1 VIDDQASDVS
11 QPLQSVT
18 APAVSAIVLA
28 GGKSRRLSVDK
39 ALLHLN
45 GQWLLERILNTLST
59 LSDDLLVVANPKQE
73 FARLP
78 ARIVPDAF
86 PGTGPLGGI
95 HSGLRSMRHDR
106 GLVVACDMPLLNL
119 HLLRYMILL
128 SSDFDVVM
136 PRIGE
141 ETEPLHAVY
150 SSGCLPPIEDLL
162 RCGER
167 RIISFLPR
175 VRVRY
180 VEQDEINTF
189 DPQHLSFFN
198 INTQHDLD
206 LAQKLSRPRRV

>member
-1 VIDDQASDVS
+1 M
-11 QPLQSVT
+11 
-18 APAVSAIVLA
+18 PAVSAIVLA
-28 GGKSRRLSVDK
+28 GGKSRRLSIDK
-39 ALLHLN
+39 ALLHLD
-45 GQWLLERILNTLST
+45 GQWLLERIVNTLT
-59 LSDDLLVVANPKQE
+59 ALSDDLLVVANPREE

-95 HSGLRSMRHDR
+95 YSGLQAMRHDR

-128 SSDFDVVM
+128 SADFDVVM
-136 PRIGE
+136 PHIGD

-150 SSGCLPPIEDLL
+150 SRYCLPPIENLL
-162 RCGER
+162 HRGER
-167 RIISFLPR
+167 RVISFLPQ

-180 VEQDEINTF
+180 VEHDEIDAL

-198 INTQHDLD
+198 INTQAELD
-206 LAQKLSRPRRV
+206 LAQRLSRPQSRGKVGFGD